1 MYAVI
6 KTGGHQEKVEVGQT
20 LRVDLT
26 EDEVGSDIAFP
37 SVLLVAEGDDV
48 QVGTPV
54 VEGAAVK
61 GEVLAHVQGD
71 KVVVFKKRRRA
82 RYRVK
87 RGHRQQ
93 YLEVIITEIAAGGKT
108 AKCDDKAVSRARARV
123 AALAEQKKDKPKPTR
138 AQKIASGVEKPRSK
152 KQVRRDAKT
161 AAKAK

>member
-108 AKCDDKAVSRARARV
+108 AKCDDKAVGRARV
-123 AALAEQKKDKPKPTR
+123 RAAAIAEQKKQKVKPTR
-138 AQKIASGVEKPRSK
+138 AQKIAAGEPKPRSK
-152 KQVRRDAKT
+152 KQLRRDAKT
-161 AAKAK
+161 AAKA

>member
-26 EDEVGSDIAFP
+26 EDDVGSDIAFP

-108 AKCDDKAVSRARARV
+108 AKCDDKAVGRARV
-123 AALAEQKKDKPKPTR
+123 RAAAIAEQKKQKVKPTR
-138 AQKIASGVEKPRSK
+138 AQKIAAGEPKPRSK
-152 KQVRRDAKT
+152 KQLRRDAKT
-161 AAKAK
+161 AAKA

>member
-1 MYAVI
+1 MILKAAAAFLAD
-6 KTGGHQEKVEVGQT
+6 
-20 LRVDLT
+20 LR
-26 EDEVGSDIAFP
+26 EDS
-37 SVLLVAEGDDV
+37 
-48 QVGTPV
+48 
-54 VEGAAVK
+54 AAKLICVRAK
-61 GEVLAHVQGD
+61 LAHDRAGVA
-71 KVVVFKKRRRA
+71 VVVFKKRRRA